1 MQRGSPARAEG
12 GLHLRVVNRILIG
25 LILGIIVGLLL
36 NGAAGAAWVKGLD
49 TYLLNPL
56 GQLFLR
62 LIKMLVA
69 PLVLLSLIVG
79 TAGLGNARSV
89 GRVGVKTLAIYMVTT
104 AIAVTIGLVLAWSL
118 APGRGYQLPGE
129 FTYKPAP
136 APPVM
141 DTLLN
146 IIPTNPFDALT
157 RGDMLQII
165 AFAVLFGLALAT
177 LGERGKPLLAL
188 LEAGNEAVMKLIGWV
203 MELAPYAVFAL
214 IARMVMAQGAA
225 VLLPLAKYIVIVY
238 VGCILHAAIVYSAIT
253 GWLARINPLEFFKR
267 ASPAMLVAFTT
278 ASSNAT
284 LPVTM
289 EVSERNFGVRR
300 EIGSFTLP
308 LGATI
313 NMDGTALYQGV
324 SAVFLAQILG
334 MDLTLGQMALIVLSA
349 TLASIGTAGVPGA
362 GVIMLAMVLQAVG
375 IPVEAI
381 GIIIGVDRVVDMIR
395 TCMNVTGDLACTTAI
410 ARSEGAMEFPA
421 TVGVRAGRARLG
433 VASGGS

>member
-1 MQRGSPARAEG
+1 MR
-12 GLHLRVVNRILIG
+12 LVNRILIG
-25 LILGIIVGLLL
+25 LILGVIVGLLL
-36 NGAAGAAWVKGLD
+36 NGVAESAWVKGLD

-56 GQLFLR
+56 GQIFLR

-79 TAGLGNARSV
+79 TAGLGNARRV
-89 GRVGVKTLAIYMVTT
+89 GRVGVKILVIYMITT
-104 AIAVTIGLVLAWSL
+104 AVAVTIGLVLAWVL
-118 APGRGYQLPGE
+118 APGRGYRLPSE
-129 FTYKPAP
+129 FTYTPKPAP
-136 APPVM
+136 SVV

-157 RGDMLQII
+157 RADMLQII
-165 AFAVLFGLALAT
+165 AFAVLFGLAVAA
-177 LGERGKPLLAL
+177 LGERAKGLLGL
-188 LEAGNEAVMKLIGWV
+188 FEAGNEAVMKLITWV

-214 IARMVMAQGAA
+214 IARMVMVQGAA

-238 VGCILHAAIVYSAIT
+238 VGCILHAAVTYSSVT
-253 GWLARINPLEFFKR
+253 GWLGRINPLEFFKR
-267 ASPAMLVAFTT
+267 ASPATLLAFTT
-278 ASSNAT
+278 ASSSAT
-284 LPVTM
+284 LPVTI
-289 EVSERNFGVRR
+289 EVSERNFGVKR

-334 MDLTLGQMALIVLSA
+334 MDLTLSQMALIVLAA

-362 GVIMLAMVLQAVG
+362 GVIMLAMVLQSVG

-395 TCMNVTGDLACTTAI
+395 TSMNVTGDLACTTAV
-410 ARSEGAMEFPA
+410 ARSEAAMEFPA
-421 TVGVRAGRARLG
+421 TIGVTAGRARVG
-433 VASGGS
+433 AAG